1 MASVASVDGAQP
13 PPGCSRERAPI
24 ARLTFATPEHR
35 GQERRRRRR
44 RSTAFYGGP
53 GGRHPRPLRYRAQA
67 TGLRGLSVALAAA
80 RHTRMVRSP
89 KLQCQSGRP
98 ALGSS
103 RARLRAPASAGYP
116 SQSSTGRD
124 RCGGG
129 RRCCSSDGAVT
140 GGVWARCGGNGWGEC
155 GEAIGIFGWERNLG
169 VENRRRLE
177 DLRTVANARF
187 ASRGRCG
194 PATGDVGAGAPATA
208 HRLRLRS
215 ALCPRGT

>member
-1 MASVASVDGAQP
+1 MFLLIASSVNEARWSVASVDGAQP

-24 ARLTFATPEHR
+24 ARLMFATPEHR

-53 GGRHPRPLRYRAQA
+53 GGRRPRPLRYRAQA

-103 RARLRAPASAGYP
+103 RHRLRTPASAGHP

-124 RCGGG
+124 SGGTVTDVCGHDVV
-129 RRCCSSDGAVT
+129 SMDAVVKPSKYSA
-140 GGVWARCGGNGWGEC
+140 GK
-155 GEAIGIFGWERNLG
+155 GI
-169 VENRRRLE
+169 
-177 DLRTVANARF
+177 
-187 ASRGRCG
+187 
-194 PATGDVGAGAPATA
+194 
-208 HRLRLRS
+208 
-215 ALCPRGT
+215 